1 MWRSYLGIKDSRFFP
16 ASGLENGNI
25 LDFYHGGWQELFTN
39 AGTVG
44 IYKGAKFP
52 FLHDMAYV
60 YGFDDGLFVITNK
73 KLKVGFG
80 LRWDK
85 EIFKYMWYW
94 QSFSRFKDYPFYST
108 TYNIRLEPQSSYPQ
122 GIENAIKNKTNLK
135 LEPSKKLATNI
146 QAIVYESDSG
156 ISSIDKE
163 GSIKLKN

>member
-25 LDFYHGGWQELFTN
+25 LDFYHGGRQEFFTN

-60 YGFDDGLFVITNK
+60 YGFDDGLFGITNK

-85 EIFKYMWYW
+85 EIFKYMWY
-94 QSFSRFKDYPFYST
+94 
-108 TYNIRLEPQSSYPQ
+108 
-122 GIENAIKNKTNLK
+122 
-135 LEPSKKLATNI
+135 
-146 QAIVYESDSG
+146 
-156 ISSIDKE
+156 
-163 GSIKLKN
+163 